1 VSQWWGAPDPLS
13 VIEDELRGDG
23 EGLLL
28 VMEIGGEVAD
38 GIQ

>member
-1 VSQWWGAPDPLS
+1 